1 MIGTYAQQHAGI
13 GARHVSYAGL
23 PHSFSPLPTSMA
35 TAEIFLTGLVA
46 AAMPDN
52 TLFESAVK
60 E

>member
-1 MIGTYAQQHAGI
+1 
-13 GARHVSYAGL
+13 
-23 PHSFSPLPTSMA
+23 MA

-52 TLFESAVK
+52 TLFENAVK